1 MDVEGEEGLHG
12 EPEAAWLFSDRMLAV
27 DHEEGKLWLL
37 ALYDASQA
45 EEKQQTASLT
55 GIDAAREWMRATSHT
70 LSSLSTSPPP
80 PLSPTEVQDLQWQ
93 WRWGKAEYVDRIR
106 RCRAEIVEG
115 ESYELCLTNQLYTRA
130 DIDPLTFH
138 RHLRRLNPAPHAAF
152 LSFPPS
158 SLPPA
163 TPHSSTPPPRLSIVC
178 SSPERFLSLSPSHVA
193 ECRPIKGTV
202 GRSPDLLLDGRLR
215 ASLAS
220 SPKQFAE
227 NLMIVDLIR
236 ADLSKV
242 CGGGGVEVVQ
252 LMGVETYATVH
263 TMVTTVRG
271 EVRGGGCGSEGG
283 GVGVVRGI
291 FPAGSMTGAPKVRS
305 VERLRGMEVGVRG
318 VYSGAVG
325 WMAVRGVG
333 GACGG
338 LDLNVVIRTGVMRE
352 GVGLSIG
359 VGGAVVY
366 GSEEEEEWDE
376 VVLKA
381 KALMQAARLAVNR
394 SKSGG
399 G

>member
-1 MDVEGEEGLHG
+1 M
-12 EPEAAWLFSDRMLAV
+12 
-27 DHEEGKLWLL
+27 
-37 ALYDASQA
+37 
-45 EEKQQTASLT
+45 
-55 GIDAAREWMRATSHT
+55 
-70 LSSLSTSPPP
+70 
-80 PLSPTEVQDLQWQ
+80 
-93 WRWGKAEYVDRIR
+93 
-106 RCRAEIVEG
+106 
-115 ESYELCLTNQLYTRA
+115 
-130 DIDPLTFH
+130 
-138 RHLRRLNPAPHAAF
+138 
-152 LSFPPS
+152 
-158 SLPPA
+158 
-163 TPHSSTPPPRLSIVC
+163 
-178 SSPERFLSLSPSHVA
+178 
-193 ECRPIKGTV
+193 
-202 GRSPDLLLDGRLR
+202 
-215 ASLAS
+215 
-220 SPKQFAE
+220 
-227 NLMIVDLIR
+227 
-236 ADLSKV
+236 
-242 CGGGGVEVVQ
+242 
-252 LMGVETYATVH
+252 
-263 TMVTTVRG
+263 
-271 EVRGGGCGSEGG
+271 
-283 GVGVVRGI
+283 GVVRGI